1 MIEAGE
7 YVRTKNGKIDKVI
20 NNNCYMPQYIECEKS
35 LLYKED
41 IVNHSKNLIDLIEEG
56 DFVNG
61 YPVRR
66 IPNFNNE
73 LCNFDLNTM
82 EWIPLKDIDVYYSI
96 LTKEQYQLNCYT
108 VERNE
113 EC

>member
-82 EWIPLKDIDVYYSI
+82 EWILLKDIDVYYSI

-108 VERNE
+108 VERKE
-113 EC
+113 E

>member
-1 MIEAGE
+1 MIEVGE

-41 IVNHSKNLIDLIEEG
+41 IVNHSKDLVDLIEVG

-61 YPVRR
+61 NRVYKITSACVYCVGKAVQ
-66 IPNFNNE
+66 NNLTINIE
-73 LCNFDLNTM
+73 T
-82 EWIPLKDIDVYYSI
+82 I
-96 LTKEQYQLNCYT
+96 LTKEQYMQNCYT
-108 VERNE
+108 VERKK